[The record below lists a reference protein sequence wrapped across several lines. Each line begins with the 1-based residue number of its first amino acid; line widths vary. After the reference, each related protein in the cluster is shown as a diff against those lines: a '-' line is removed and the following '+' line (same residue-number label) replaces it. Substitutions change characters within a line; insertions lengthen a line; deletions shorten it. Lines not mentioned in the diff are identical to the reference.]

1 MLKPRADRPDTLVGK
16 GDSGGGLWRGAC
28 LQPRQGWKKKEE
40 GETDEFEEHATDLAT
55 AQTEEQHMQPGFQLG
70 GQCQN
75 HHFISSE
82 TGEIYYNTS
91 YNVIKC

>member
-1 MLKPRADRPDTLVGK
+1 MVVEW
-16 GDSGGGLWRGAC
+16 GLWTGDLFAAKAR
-28 LQPRQGWKKKEE
+28 LEKKE

-82 TGEIYYNTS
+82 TGEIYYNAA